1 MLVFFGGGVEGC
13 VCPMGYIHMADVWY
27 LTYVG
32 RADRETLRWAGA
44 AGFSPARLR

>member
-1 MLVFFGGGVEGC
+1 MEGC

-27 LTYVG
+27 LTYAVC

-44 AGFSPARLR
+44 AGFAPARLR